1 MARSEEVA
9 VSMRCSFCGKAAHE
23 VAKVIAGP
31 GVYICNICV
40 DLCRDILAADAAA
53 TGMEEVDG
61 AGVEVPDTR
70 LAVWD
75 DMTDEQLLEYL
86 PRIVAASDQVA
97 SGLRECVG
105 RLRDHGVT
113 WARIGAAL
121 GMTRQSAWERFSGE
135 E

>member
-1 MARSEEVA
+1 MTRSEGDGA
-9 VSMRCSFCGKAAHE
+9 VPMRCSFCGKAAHE

-40 DLCRDILAADAAA
+40 DLCRGILAADAAA
-53 TGMEEVDG
+53 TGKEVDG
-61 AGVEVPDTR
+61 DGVGVPDTR

-97 SGLRECVG
+97 SGLRECVS
-105 RLRDHGVT
+105 RLRGHGVT

>member
-1 MARSEEVA
+1 MARSQGEGA
-9 VSMRCSFCGKAAHE
+9 VLMRCSFCSKSAHE
-23 VAKVIAGP
+23 VAKIIAGP

-53 TGMEEVDG
+53 AGSEIDR

-97 SGLRECVG
+97 SGLRECVA
-105 RLRDHGVT
+105 RLRGHGVT